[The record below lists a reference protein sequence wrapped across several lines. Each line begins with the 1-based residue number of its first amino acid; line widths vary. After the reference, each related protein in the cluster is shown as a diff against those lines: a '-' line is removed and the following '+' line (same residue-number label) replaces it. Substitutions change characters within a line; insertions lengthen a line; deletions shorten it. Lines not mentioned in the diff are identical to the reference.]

1 MIIAPYFLAV
11 STYRTCFPQYKL
23 CGSPKKSNFFFLQ
36 AREASGRCFGPSPA
50 ASPERTTPIS
60 DSRFS
65 PKS

>member
-36 AREASGRCFGPSPA
+36 AREVSGRCFGPSPS

-60 DSRFS
+60 DSCFS

>member
-36 AREASGRCFGPSPA
+36 AREVSGRFFGPSP
-50 ASPERTTPIS
+50 SSLTRTNHS
-60 DSRFS
+60 YF
-65 PKS
+65 